1 MHINIP
7 DSTLKRVV
15 IIGCGFAGL
24 ELAMKLRKSNYQVII
39 IDKNNYHQFQ
49 PLFYQVAT
57 AGLEPR
63 DISFPI
69 RKIFQKEHNIFIRI
83 TELQWIHSEKK
94 TIETSMGN
102 LHYDYLILAMGANT
116 SFFGMKNL
124 QRYARP
130 MKNVLESIEL
140 LNVLLHNFEDAIVES
155 DSDKRQGLLNL
166 VVVGGGPT
174 GVEISGSLVE
184 MKKYVLP
191 KDYPELDCNRIRIIL
206 IEASPRLLN
215 GMSEKSSKEAR
226 EYLIRMGV
234 EVLTDTQV
242 KDYDGQIVF
251 FNNHT
256 PIHSNTVI
264 WAAGIAGN
272 KAPGLPESVLTRGNR
287 IQVNRFNAIEKFDDI
302 FVLGDL
308 AYMTEESFPNG
319 HPQVAQVAIQQAR
332 NLARNLRSEL
342 PQPQWKPFCYKDL
355 GSMATIGRNKAVVD
369 LPYVHF
375 KGLFAWM
382 VWMLIHLRSIFGLKN
397 KIFIFINWVWNY
409 ITYDQSLRL
418 IFLPKQTSPKSN
430 QNQPII
436 EE

>member
-251 FNNHT
+251 DTSKPDGT
-256 PIHSNTVI
+256 PR
-264 WAAGIAGN
+264 
-272 KAPGLPESVLTRGNR
+272 KC
-287 IQVNRFNAIEKFDDI
+287 
-302 FVLGDL
+302 LGC
-308 AYMTEESFPNG
+308 S
-319 HPQVAQVAIQQAR
+319 
-332 NLARNLRSEL
+332 S
-342 PQPQWKPFCYKDL
+342 
-355 GSMATIGRNKAVVD
+355 
-369 LPYVHF
+369 
-375 KGLFAWM
+375 
-382 VWMLIHLRSIFGLKN
+382 
-397 KIFIFINWVWNY
+397 
-409 ITYDQSLRL
+409 
-418 IFLPKQTSPKSN
+418 
-430 QNQPII
+430 
-436 EE
+436 